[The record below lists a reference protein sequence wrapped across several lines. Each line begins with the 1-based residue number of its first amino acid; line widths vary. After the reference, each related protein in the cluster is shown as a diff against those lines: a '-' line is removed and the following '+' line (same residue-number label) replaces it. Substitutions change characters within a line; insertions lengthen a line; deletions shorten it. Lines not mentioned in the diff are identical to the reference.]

1 LPDQD
6 QDRSS
11 SLPDDRRDSL
21 IERLD
26 RLYPAVVADVLDR
39 MGYREQAMAPAIR
52 PLFPEARLCG
62 AAMPVLA
69 VPAYSVPETD
79 PYKLELEAV
88 DRLRAGDVM
97 VVSHIDGS
105 FWGELLSTA
114 ARYRGAR
121 GIVVDGYTRDTLSI
135 IEMGFPTF
143 VRGIHIA
150 DSLGRLEVAAY
161 DVPIVC
167 GGVRVSPGDLVLADF
182 DGVVVVPGE
191 AAEEAIRRAEEKV
204 SGENLVR
211 KHLQE
216 GMPVSEA
223 FRRFGVI

>member
-1 LPDQD
+1 MDTLKSDVAP
-6 QDRSS
+6 
-11 SLPDDRRDSL
+11 L
-21 IERLD
+21 IDRLD
-26 RLYPAVVADVLDR
+26 RLYPAVVSDVLDR
-39 MGYREQAMAPAIR
+39 MGYRQQAMAPEIR

-62 AAMPVLA
+62 RAMPVLA
-69 VPAYSVPETD
+69 VPCYSVPEKD

-88 DRLRAGDVM
+88 DHLRAGDVM
-97 VVSHIDGS
+97 VVSRIDGS

-121 GIVVDGYTRDTLSI
+121 GIVVDGYTRDSLSI

-161 DVPIVC
+161 DVPVVC
-167 GGVRVSPGDLVLADF
+167 GGVRVSPGDLLLGDF
-182 DGVVVVPGE
+182 DGIVVVPGE
-191 AAEEAIRRAEEKV
+191 AAEEAIARAEEKV

>member
-1 LPDQD
+1 LTQPAD
-6 QDRSS
+6 
-11 SLPDDRRDSL
+11 PVVAAL
-21 IERLD
+21 IDRLD
-26 RLYPAVVADVLDR
+26 RLYPAVVSDVLDR
-39 MGYREQAMAPAIR
+39 MGYREQAMAPDIR

-62 AAMPVLA
+62 RAMPVLA
-69 VPAYSVPETD
+69 VPSYSVPEND

-88 DRLRAGDVM
+88 DHLGLGDVM
-97 VVSHIDGS
+97 VVSRIDGS

-114 ARYRGAR
+114 ARCRGAR

-161 DVPIVC
+161 DVPVVC
-167 GGVRVSPGDLVLADF
+167 GGVRVAPDDLLLADF
-182 DGVVVVPGE
+182 DGIVVVPAA
-191 AAEEAIRRAEEKV
+191 AAEEAIARAEEKV

>member
-1 LPDQD
+1 LSQQTSDTSAQ
-6 QDRSS
+6 
-11 SLPDDRRDSL
+11 SLVD
-21 IERLD
+21 RLD
-26 RLYPAVVADVLDR
+26 RLYPAVVSDVLDR
-39 MGYREQAMAPAIR
+39 MGYRQQAMAPEIR

-69 VPAYSVPETD
+69 VPAYSVPEAD

-88 DRLRAGDVM
+88 DRLGPGDVM
-97 VVSHIDGS
+97 VVSHIEGS

-114 ARYRGAR
+114 ARARGAR
-121 GIVVDGYTRDTLSI
+121 GIVVDGYTRDSLSI
-135 IEMGFPTF
+135 IQMGFPTF

-161 DVPIVC
+161 GVPVVC
-167 GGVRVSPGDLVLADF
+167 GGVRVSPGDLLLADF

-191 AAEEAIRRAEEKV
+191 AAEEAIAKAEEKV

-211 KHLQE
+211 QHLQQ

>member
-1 LPDQD
+1 MLHQTQDPDA
-6 QDRSS
+6 S
-11 SLPDDRRDSL
+11 SLVD
-21 IERLD
+21 RLD
-26 RLYPAVVADVLDR
+26 RLYPAVVSDVLDR
-39 MGYREQAMAPAIR
+39 MGYRQQAMAPEIR

-62 AAMPVLA
+62 TAMPVLA
-69 VPAYSVPETD
+69 VPAYSVPEKD
-79 PYKLELEAV
+79 AYQRELEAV
-88 DRLRAGDVM
+88 DHLKPGDVM

-121 GIVVDGYTRDTLSI
+121 GIVVDGYTRDTLAI
-135 IEMGFPTF
+135 IRMGFPTF

-150 DSLGRLEVAAY
+150 DSLGRLEVVAY
-161 DVPIVC
+161 DVPVVC

-191 AAEEAIRRAEEKV
+191 AAEEAMARAEEKV
-204 SGENLVR
+204 SGENKVR
-211 KHLQE
+211 EHLQQ